1 MAVVDGILFYSVYV
15 RLSKCKPNKKPRS
28 IIVIYQDNFK
38 RSLTAHDINDVNKRL
53 ITNWEQR
60 NIKAIVYR
68 NVIIYIVLVVI

>member
-1 MAVVDGILFYSVYV
+1 MYV

-38 RSLTAHDINDVNKRL
+38 RSLTAHDINDGKQAIDHELGTKKYKGEASFLHR
-53 ITNWEQR
+53 
-60 NIKAIVYR
+60 AIVYR